1 MACLAYHPS
10 AIRIDAKEYKR
21 EELLEFTTNMLQTI
35 KKYIQVNNNN
45 NDRKEKNDEEQTHH
59 QNLSTSQHNSRDVSP
74 GHRIKSL
81 SVNPYDPQ

>member
-35 KKYIQVNNNN
+35 KKYIQVNVS
-45 NDRKEKNDEEQTHH
+45 
-59 QNLSTSQHNSRDVSP
+59 QN
-74 GHRIKSL
+74 
-81 SVNPYDPQ
+81 